1 MTTCYLQVIL
11 LVMNKLMIN
20 RFFLLSLVT
29 VFTACSSSPP
39 PTPPKQVSPNERL
52 LIAVTDGSLS
62 RVKSSLVDGAN
73 VNAKRSNGTT
83 ALHTACSRGYFEIVQ
98 YLVENGADINVRGG
112 DENDTPLIWA
122 VYNER
127 NNISKF
133 LVDKGANI
141 NARDKHGKSA
151 LNYAYERGEMDIHSY
166 LKERGAIEFE
176 PIQIVQQQAPAPQ
189 TYSYEQPSV
198 PSQSA
203 APSGP
208 TAAQRLQE
216 TLRSPLDS
224 GTYSLAGTQAK
235 MRITAIAKSGM
246 LSFTNK
252 NGRVSSGMYSI
263 NGNRMTVQVEGYTFI
278 YSITSQ
284 TSFSGN
290 GETWVRTGY

>member
-1 MTTCYLQVIL
+1 MSKLTVIW
-11 LVMNKLMIN
+11 
-20 RFFLLSLVT
+20 FFMVFLFT
-29 VFTACSSSPP
+29 VLTACSSSPP
-39 PTPPKQVSPNERL
+39 PAPPQQISPSERL
-52 LIAVTDGSLS
+52 LVAANDGSLS
-62 RVKSSLVDGAN
+62 RVKSSLADGAN
-73 VNAKRSNGTT
+73 INAKRSNGTT
-83 ALHTACSRGYFEIVQ
+83 ALHSACSRGYFEIVQ
-98 YLVENGADINVRGG
+98 YLIENGADINARGG
-112 DENDTPLIWA
+112 DDNDTPLIWA

-151 LNYAYERGEMDIHSY
+151 LNYAYERGEMDIHKY
-166 LKERGAIEFE
+166 LKEHGAVEFE

-189 TYSYEQPSV
+189 IHYYEQPSTPV
-198 PSQSA
+198 QSA

-208 TAAQRLQE
+208 SAAQRIQE
-216 TLRSPLDS
+216 ALRSPLDS

-252 NGRVSSGMYSI
+252 AGKNSNGMYSI
-263 NGNRMTVQVEGYTFI
+263 DGNRMTVQVEGYTFI
-278 YSITSQ
+278 YTITSQ

-290 GETWVRTGY
+290 GETWVRTGF